1 MQIMQVMIPV
11 IMPSSGDSE
20 STMKSCIAVLISL
33 LIVSILLMISGFIYS
48 TIKGENCKYNDA
60 VEIGKILFIAILV
73 VLLGASMVSMIY
85 NILP

>member
-1 MQIMQVMIPV
+1 MEIMQVMIPV
-11 IMPSSGDSE
+11 IMPSSGEIS
-20 STMKSCIAVLISL
+20 MKSCIAILVSL

-48 TIKGENCKYNDA
+48 TIKGDNWKHNDA

-85 NILP
+85 SILP